1 MEKKHI
7 IILAVI
13 VTLAWG
19 CYDEKPREAS
29 QVDTNTQNAVTLTA
43 SKIPDL
49 SSDYLVSVYE
59 NQELIKISQDDKALR
74 KNYCDQSFLEKD
86 NLFISMGIGSLKNPE
101 TGESIPQH
109 LAERVANIDARRWA
123 SYGEMWLNNNYEP
136 SFGKLQSNFKRT
148 VTVIDKTVI
157 GDSLFVFIAT
167 SLP

>member
-1 MEKKHI
+1 MKSITKI
-7 IILAVI
+7 TLITIVAILYS
-13 VTLAWG
+13 
-19 CYDEKPREAS
+19 CYEEKPREATRLETHPK
-29 QVDTNTQNAVTLTA
+29 DAVTLTA

-59 NQELIKISQDDKALR
+59 NQELIKISEDNKELR
-74 KNYCDQSFLEKD
+74 KMYCEQSFLEKE
-86 NLFISMGIGSLKNPE
+86 NLFISMGIGSLRNPE
-101 TGESIPQH
+101 TGEAIPQH

-123 SYGEMWLNNNYEP
+123 SYGEMWLNNDYEP

-157 GDSLFVFIAT
+157 GDSLFVFVAT